1 MASSRSSG
9 SPPKGLRFCF
19 IARPASVPTEAAP
32 SLAATTGKRYPTV
45 TSAYPSEVKVTA
57 KKKAARM
64 ASGTPGVRRLPFE
77 DPREET
83 FVDTRRIP
91 KITPVRA
98 SRTFRERLTF
108 RMKTAMRTE
117 KMGNELT
124 VGETTERW
132 PFWYPRYMNKNE
144 MKVETAMRA
153 RRAPSEYEGCLGI
166 PRSRAGIMAKAP

>member
-1 MASSRSSG
+1 MTSNRSSG

-19 IARPASVPTEAAP
+19 RARPANAPTEAAP

-45 TSAYPSEVKVTA
+45 TSAYPSDVKVTA
-57 KKKAARM
+57 KKKAAKT

-91 KITPVRA
+91 KITPARA
-98 SRTFRERLTF
+98 SKTSSERLTF

-117 KMGNELT
+117 KIGNELT
-124 VGETTERW
+124 VGETIERW
-132 PFWYPRYMNKNE
+132 PIWYPRYMNKNA
-144 MKVETAMRA
+144 MKVETAI
-153 RRAPSEYEGCLGI
+153 S
-166 PRSRAGIMAKAP
+166 